1 MRELL
6 DKIET
11 RQQLVRETAERLRDQ
26 IARLTEQLTAAENTL
41 RRLEIT
47 RQAICEPAAE
57 DGAPPPEPL
66 PSGYR
71 EILAAIEGA
80 EEGLRAKDVCQVLG
94 LGTEPRHTES
104 TRAKLKRLV
113 GRGILAEPEPGLFT
127 HAKSA
132 PAAPEANS
140 N

>member
-1 MRELL
+1 MRKLL

-11 RQQLVRETAERLRDQ
+11 RQRLVRATAERLRDQ

-47 RQAICEPAAE
+47 HQTIREPAAE

-71 EILAAIEGA
+71 EILAAIEEA
-80 EEGLRAKDVCQVLG
+80 EEGLRAKDICQALG

-104 TRAKLKRLV
+104 ARAKLKRLV

-127 HAKSA
+127 HAKPT

-140 N
+140 H